1 MATGDQWIKLFDDI
15 NHLCKDALFAYQ
27 SIAKFSL
34 REKLSLKLD
43 KADFEQNCNCK
54 IFNFERNR
62 KIFFRKI
69 FLLIGSMYSTYM
81 QVKHAFA
88 YSTSVSA
95 VTTLYH

>member
-1 MATGDQWIKLFDDI
+1 MATGDLWIKLFDDI

-34 REKLSLKLD
+34 REKFSLKLD
-43 KADFEQNCNCK
+43 KADFEQNCKLVTVKSSILNK
-54 IFNFERNR
+54 NR

-88 YSTSVSA
+88 YSTSV
-95 VTTLYH
+95 LLCLL